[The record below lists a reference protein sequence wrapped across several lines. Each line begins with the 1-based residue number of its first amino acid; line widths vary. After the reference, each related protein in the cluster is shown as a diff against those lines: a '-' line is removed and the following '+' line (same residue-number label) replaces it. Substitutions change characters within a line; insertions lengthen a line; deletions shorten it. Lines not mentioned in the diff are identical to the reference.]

1 MLLEVEGLRKSF
13 SKREVVRGVDL
24 SVDAGEIVGLLGKNG
39 AGKTT
44 TFRMI
49 MGMLRPNAGKVR
61 FAGAELG
68 RTPMYLR
75 ARAGVGYLSQE
86 PSVFTGLSVEKNLLA
101 VMETV
106 DVSAKERSVWLDEVL
121 GAFGLDEVRK
131 NRASTLSGGE
141 RRRLEIARVMLTSPK
156 LVLFDEP
163 FSGIDPIA
171 VFEIQ
176 EVIHGLKEQGIGV
189 LLTDHNVRETLAIT
203 DRTYIMDEG
212 KIWLEGTPAEL
223 AESPEA
229 RKRYLGERFRLDSVR
244 AASPRAAEAGDDSSS
259 APSPPPAPPASAPE
273 APE

>member
-13 SKREVVRGVDL
+13 SKREVVKGVDL

-49 MGMLRPNAGKVR
+49 MGMLRPNAGKVL
-61 FAGAELG
+61 FSGKDLG

-106 DVSAKERSVWLDEVL
+106 DVTTKERASWLDEIL
-121 GAFGLDEVRK
+121 AGFGLGEVRK
-131 NRASTLSGGE
+131 SRASTLSGGE
-141 RRRLEIARVMLTSPK
+141 RRRLEIARVMLTSPR

-176 EVIHGLKEQGIGV
+176 EVVYGLKKQGIGV

-212 KIWLEGTPAEL
+212 KIWLEGTPEEL
-223 AESPEA
+223 AASREA

-244 AASPRAAEAGDDSSS
+244 AARPDAAGAEEEAPSSPEAEAT
-259 APSPPPAPPASAPE
+259 E
-273 APE
+273 